1 MQFCVCVCVCA
12 NTFFKQQIVHYQTVI
27 GMKFDSEI
35 LQFLDVCPQM
45 LGVTYKNCV
54 HEMHVKE
61 KSHLPGPL
69 SALLRQICI
78 MQQKRHYGVHQP
90 ESKQSRGIGTGANS
104 RGTQCHSLSLGTAA
118 LKLLLKKKNW
128 WDFISLGTAA

>member
-1 MQFCVCVCVCA
+1 MCNFVCVCA

-54 HEMHVKE
+54 HEMLVKE
-61 KSHLPGPL
+61 ESHLSGPL
-69 SALLRQICI
+69 SALL
-78 MQQKRHYGVHQP
+78 G
-90 ESKQSRGIGTGANS
+90 
-104 RGTQCHSLSLGTAA
+104 
-118 LKLLLKKKNW
+118 
-128 WDFISLGTAA
+128 